1 MKYISFHFISL
12 LYFPALFP
20 CFVFLLCFLFLFSC
34 FVSSS
39 FDAWNMKM
47 KMYKTKRR
55 RGDERRWSRWI
66 VTFTRWK
73 TYEERGGERRGEEKG
88 EERRVMSCASIILQR
103 DVRTH
108 VNRAEQ
114 TRREKNR
121 TEQTRREQNRIDY
134 NRTEQNRIEQN
145 RIE

>member
-1 MKYISFHFISL
+1 MREDE
-12 LYFPALFP
+12 
-20 CFVFLLCFLFLFSC
+20 VDG
-34 FVSSS
+34 SSHLH
-39 FDAWNMKM
+39 
-47 KMYKTKRR
+47 
-55 RGDERRWSRWI
+55 DERRM
-66 VTFTRWK
+66 K
-73 TYEERGGERRGEEKG
+73 RGEEKG